1 MATQFDRTAPSAP
14 APSWGWL
21 WQAITGVAL
30 VVLLA
35 VHMVAQHFVAAH
47 GLRDY
52 AEVVAYLRNPLI
64 LVVELLFLVTVTTHA
79 LLGVRAIVFDF
90 GLSDAAERRVTWAL
104 WVIGALTVG
113 YGLWLIWSIIH

>member
-1 MATQFDRTAPSAP
+1 MATQVDRTAPSAP
-14 APSWGWL
+14 APSWGWFL
-21 WQAITGVAL
+21 QAITGLAL

-52 AEVVAYLRNPLI
+52 AEVVAYLRNPLVTAI
-64 LVVELLFLVTVTTHA
+64 ELLFLVTVTTHA

-90 GLSDAAERRVTWAL
+90 GSSVSVRAFLEWSRGIFREEPHLLRRVTK
-104 WVIGALTVG
+104 
-113 YGLWLIWSIIH
+113 S